1 MRIIFTLIS
10 LIIFSVPETVLAESQ
25 LTYENAFLEL
35 EKTITQQDHYLNRKL
50 DQIDQIRSQL
60 GTTKDPSGQFDI
72 YRTLYEKY
80 FDLKIDSA
88 FQYAERMLVLSE
100 STLKKNFQYKQESL
114 LRIARAY
121 CYSGMYK
128 ECEELLH
135 DRYFNTKQLP
145 DSLKMLYFLIKLELN
160 KAMSDHTIVQRE
172 IELYKSRI
180 ESCLDS
186 LLLFTPKNAVRH
198 TIYTSNRLRAQGDYD
213 QAFDVLLKAFDKLS
227 TADRDMAH
235 VAFYLADLSKLR
247 KDPDNEK
254 LFLALSATSDFKNGV
269 KEYVSL
275 WKLAIILY
283 DEGNIE
289 IAHRFIE
296 ISLKDAQYSG
306 AYRWLQHIIKVLPK
320 IYESYNSKVIKQ
332 RNEIFIGFSI
342 ILCLLLGIYLQYRRL
357 QRAKGKL
364 SQKNSELIRMNAELN
379 SMSDNLNLS
388 NADLNLANI
397 QLIDLN
403 NELVSTSLL
412 KEIYLSKF
420 IDLCSD
426 YIDKLDDHRTDLRR
440 LLKKG
445 KIDQV
450 RAELE
455 SPAYIENEYKM
466 FLANF
471 DETFLKLYPN
481 FVVEFN
487 NLFSEQERPEIKKNE
502 LLTTELRVYALIRL
516 GITDSNKIARFL
528 RCSITT
534 IYTYRSKIKNK
545 SLCPEL
551 FEDKIKGFQ
560 REQYLSVSTD
570 SGVV

>member
-1 MRIIFTLIS
+1 M
-10 LIIFSVPETVLAESQ
+10 AESQ